1 MISKQERYQFRKA
14 RSRRKL
20 FINGIHRPRLS
31 VYRST
36 RYLYA
41 QVVDDKTGTTI
52 AAASS
57 LEKELRE
64 QLKSGK
70 NIDAAKQVGLLIAKR
85 ALEKNISEVC
95 FDRAGFIYHGRIK
108 ALADGAREGGLK
120 F

>member
-1 MISKQERYQFRKA
+1 MISKQERYQFRKE
-14 RSRRKL
+14 RSRSKL
-20 FINGIHRPRLS
+20 FINGIQRPRLA
-31 VYRST
+31 VYRSS

-41 QVVDDKTGTTI
+41 QVIDDATGTTL

-57 LEKELRE
+57 LDKELKG

-70 NIDAAKQVGLLIAKR
+70 NIETAKKVGMLLAQR
-85 ALEKNISEVC
+85 ALKKNVTEVC
-95 FDRAGFIYHGRIK
+95 FDRAGLIYHGRIK